1 MPRVILLRQ
10 TQAVRPLLL
19 ALSALLAVNACNAAK
34 TTGRGGDAASAGSG
48 LGAGNGNTPGA
59 ADPNAPSAGHPG
71 VAVGGGNSVA
81 AQPAGNNQVGP
92 ATDGNRVA
100 AIGALG
106 GPDNAFVLVGRFDT
120 TVPGAPRFS
129 LPNSRIGATFAGTSL
144 GLLLAGD
151 ANDAL
156 AVQID
161 GGAPT
166 VLFLHPSAQPTTYPV
181 ASALAAGNHTV
192 WLTKR
197 TESFEVDQRDANVRT
212 GTVTFAGLVLDAGA
226 AVGLPPAPRG
236 HLLVA
241 LGDSSFTGYGADQ
254 LQTGGVS
261 CVFSPNT
268 QNALLSVPGQLADL
282 LGAEIINVSASGKG
296 IAQSAYDLNNLTDQ
310 LPALWRK
317 AVPPAS
323 APAYAFP
330 PLDVDAVLVSG
341 GSDDLVGAYGVGVIS
356 SPTNFVAAYTALL
369 SDMRGHYPRAVLVAL
384 VNPNAVNSDKTTLT
398 SLLTQAVASR
408 NAAGDANVFVFDYFA
423 ADPNGWAS
431 YNDADAALGLG
442 HGCQGHASPAGSLFL
457 AQRLASFLRTHATF

>member
-1 MPRVILLRQ
+1 MPRAPLLPR
-10 TQAVRPLLL
+10 TQAARPLLL
-19 ALSALLAVNACNAAK
+19 AWLALAACNTPK
-34 TTGRGGDAASAGSG
+34 TTGSGGDAASAGNG
-48 LGAGNGNTPGA
+48 LGAGNGNGNASGA
-59 ADPNAPSAGHPG
+59 AGPNGASAGQPG

-81 AQPAGNNQVGP
+81 AQPAGNDQVGP
-92 ATDGNRVA
+92 VGEGNRVV
-100 AIGALG
+100 AIGTLG

-120 TVPGAPRFS
+120 TVPNAPRFS
-129 LPNSRIGATFAGTSL
+129 LPNSRIGATFSGTSL
-144 GLLLAGD
+144 GLLLACD

-156 AVQID
+156 AVQVD
-161 GGAPT
+161 GNAPS
-166 VLFLHPSAQPTTYPV
+166 VVYLHPNGQPSVYPV

-197 TESFEVDQRDANVRT
+197 TESYEVDQRNANVRT
-212 GTVTFAGLVLDAGA
+212 GTITFSGLVLDTGA
-226 AVGLPPAPRG
+226 AVGPPPAPRG
-236 HLLVA
+236 HLFVA
-241 LGDSSFTGYGADQ
+241 LGDSSFTGYGVDQ
-254 LQTGGVS
+254 LQTGGIS

-282 LGAEIINVSASGKG
+282 LGAEVINVSASGKG

-317 AVPPAS
+317 TVPPAS

-330 PLDVDAVLVSG
+330 ALDVDAVLVSA

-356 SPTNFVAAYTALL
+356 SPAAFVATYTALL
-369 SDMRGHYPRAVLVAL
+369 SDIRSHYPRALLVGL
-384 VNPNAVNSDKTTLT
+384 VNPNAIGSDKTTLT

-423 ADPNGWAS
+423 GDANGWAS
-431 YNDADAALGLG
+431 YNDADAALKLG

-457 AQRLASFLRTHATF
+457 AQRLAAFLRAHAGA